1 MSTIHE
7 QIRDA
12 DEVIVRNIAVLADQ
26 RDLLSQNVLAQL
38 RNLVEGLIVLA
49 HGRDGA
55 ATFRQSDVGDA
66 LDFVRADARLNV
78 LSRFHHRLQGS
89 TSHYTLAGDPSERLM
104 LKYFEYLV
112 RIRDL
117 AAARLSVTIL
127 RNLDEF
133 PLQIDE
139 SLREYYEHIASRILQ
154 PLDGQAGTTDVYYVH
169 SSRPFFVGGRIF
181 YEVTFSVA
189 HNRTSKFDR
198 HIGFTDIDIS
208 DKYAARLEVVPDT
221 IDVIGQRMP
230 IALIRGWSIAI
241 RGCEFDNLRRL
252 LFGPHNERV
261 RPTQREYQNAMRY
274 LTDTRSNLLDLIDM
288 SDAKYEQIR
297 TWILHDVERS
307 ALIMP
312 LLDEARRIIRRPATG
327 GQNLLRFLLL
337 RMYNN
342 LIRDQLSRDRCWPL
356 SGMWATHSS
365 RPFDTMPFCTSPY
378 KHKAGFGDLAE
389 ALDSSTRRH
398 EILAKRIQTN
408 VEVDGRIYTRDSDLD
423 GFGGLDALVARHNA
437 LLPPNNPRHAP
448 RALVHANGHVFIK
461 GYEDDTVE
469 VVGKLQDIAADGLD
483 GYTEDVDA
491 WLIENPEEVDDPLKA
506 EALRSLFAHSR
517 VALVYGAAGTG
528 KSRMVDHI
536 ATHFESSRK
545 LFLAH
550 TNPAVD
556 NLRNAV
562 HDDVSNSEFS
572 TIHGHVRNRTN
583 GGHYDLVVIDEC
595 STVSNASL
603 LDVLRVTS
611 FDLLVLVGDVYQI
624 EAIEFGNWFASI
636 RSYLPATSVFELTTP
651 WRTKDPALLTL
662 WDRVRN
668 LDDRIEESLSTS
680 RYSAVLGEALFQT
693 RGADEIVLC
702 INYDGVYGIN
712 NVNRFLQAS
721 NPSPPVVRRGA
732 TFKVNDPV
740 LFNDTDRFRGVIY
753 NNLKG
758 TLVGITTSPG
768 KITFDVELAREV
780 DPMDVWG
787 TDLTLI
793 EGSTV
798 RFDVMDMVDPDDDDD
813 TAVTVIPFQIA
824 YAVSFHKAQGLEFDS
839 VKVVITDVNESRV
852 SHAMFYTAI
861 TRARRN
867 LEVYWTAQTQARI
880 LDRFQPR
887 DSTTDE
893 AILRERCGLIP
904 VARRPRM
911 PRPRRAP

>member
-1 MSTIHE
+1 MGSVYE

-49 HGRDGA
+49 HRRDAA

-66 LDFVRADARLNV
+66 LDYVRADARLNI
-78 LSRFHHRLQGS
+78 LSRFHSRLQGS

-117 AAARLSVTIL
+117 AASRLSLTIL
-127 RNLDEF
+127 ANLDQF
-133 PLQIDE
+133 PLEADE
-139 SLREYYEHIASRILQ
+139 SLQEYYEQISARVLE
-154 PLDGQAGTTDVYYVH
+154 PLDTKPQTSDIYYIH
-169 SSRPFFVGGRIF
+169 SSRPFFVRGRIF

-198 HIGFTDIDIS
+198 QIGFTDIDIT
-208 DKYAARLEVVPDT
+208 DKYAARLEVVHDS
-221 IDVIGQRMP
+221 IDVVGQTMP
-230 IALIRGWSIAI
+230 IVLIRGWRVAI
-241 RGCEFDNLRRL
+241 RGCEFDNLRKL
-252 LFGPHNERV
+252 LFGPHAERV
-261 RPTQREYQNAMRY
+261 RPGQREYQNLMRY
-274 LTDTRSNLLDLIDM
+274 LTETRSNLLDLVDM
-288 SDAKYEQIR
+288 QDIKYRQIR
-297 TWILHDVERS
+297 TWILSDVERS
-307 ALIMP
+307 PLIVP
-312 LLDEARRIIRRPATG
+312 LLDEARRIIRGPAAG
-327 GQNLLRFLLL
+327 GTTLLRFLLL

-342 LIRDQLSRDRCWPL
+342 LIRDQYARDRCWPL
-356 SGMWATHSS
+356 AGMWVTHSS

-378 KHKAGFGDLAE
+378 KHKASFGDLGE
-389 ALDSSTRRH
+389 ALDSSNRRH
-398 EILAKRIQTN
+398 EILARRIQTN
-408 VEVDGRIYTRDSDLD
+408 VEVHGRIYTKDSDLD
-423 GFGGLDALVARHNA
+423 GFGDLDALVARHNS

-469 VVGKLQDIAADGLD
+469 IVQKLQEIAAAGAD
-483 GYTEDVDA
+483 GYTDGVEE
-491 WLIENPEEVDDPLKA
+491 WLYENPSEVDDPLKA
-506 EALRSLFAHSR
+506 EALKALFTHSK

-528 KSRMVDHI
+528 KSRMVGHI
-536 ATHFESSRK
+536 AKHFEHSRK

-556 NLRNAV
+556 NLRNGIRV
-562 HDDVSNSEFS
+562 LNSEFS
-572 TIHGHVRNRTN
+572 TIHGHLHNRTI
-583 GGHYDLVVIDEC
+583 GGHYDLLVIDEC
-595 STVSNASL
+595 STVSNANL
-603 LDVLRVTS
+603 LEVLRVSS

-636 RSYLPATSVFELTTP
+636 RSYLPTTSVFELTTP

-680 RYSAVLGEALFQT
+680 RYSALLGDALFQS
-693 RGADEIVLC
+693 RHEDEIVLC

-721 NPSPPVVRRGA
+721 NPNPAVTRKGA
-732 TFKVNDPV
+732 TFKVGDPV

-758 TLVGITTSPG
+758 VLVAVTPSQG
-768 KITFDVELAREV
+768 KVTFDIELAREI
-780 DPMDVWG
+780 DSMDVWG
-787 TDLTLI
+787 TDLTLM
-793 EGSTV
+793 GDSTV
-798 RFDVMDMVDPDDDDD
+798 RFDVLDMVDPDDDDD
-813 TAVTVIPFQIA
+813 TSVTVVPFQIA
-824 YAVSFHKAQGLEFDS
+824 YAVSFHKAQGLEYDS

-861 TRARRN
+861 TRARRY
-867 LEVYWTAQTQARI
+867 LEVYWTPQTQARI
-880 LDRFQPR
+880 LDRFAPR
-887 DSTTDE
+887 ETTTDE
-893 AILRERCGLIP
+893 SILQQRCGLVP
-904 VARRPRM
+904 VTRQPRM